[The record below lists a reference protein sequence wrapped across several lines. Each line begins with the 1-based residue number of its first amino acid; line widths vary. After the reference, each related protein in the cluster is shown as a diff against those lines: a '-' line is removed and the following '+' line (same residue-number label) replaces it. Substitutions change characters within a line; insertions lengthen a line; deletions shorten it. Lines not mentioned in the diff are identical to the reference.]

1 MFEEVGLHMQRDRG
15 PALEAKK
22 PWLEELIIPE
32 KVEKEGQRILL

>member
-15 PALEAKK
+15 PALEAKT